1 MKTKGITVW
10 EQHAEKFVLGLA
22 ALLFVGFTAIQ
33 FIGEPNVVQQ
43 GAGKITPG
51 EIDGI
56 LTEEAEDLQRQME
69 SSASPPIDLPD
80 PLLGTDYLLTWL
92 NGPVGPRPTLTLADA
107 NLLPEFRGRIDGG
120 ERTFYEPL
128 VAAPNPIV
136 ATQITDTLADGV
148 VQTHEDLKAL
158 FPDENQP
165 PDITFVTVFAL
176 LDRAELMTRL
186 RGEHLVE
193 GDGLSKIPGTWYN
206 DPLEILDVVIERE
219 SLVDGHWTELTTLD
233 QIPGRFTIRQR
244 LDEGID
250 GTARNQILAT
260 VSDPNVQTDITQPAF
275 YVTRNNEWFPA
286 ELDLDQGQF
295 VDQDDEPEDPEITR
309 IRRNLRN
316 ARRKEAQISK
326 RLEEAGGP
334 LDSGQ
339 GGAPGGAGGGA
350 GSDPGG
356 GRGGTGSGRG
366 GRGAG
371 GGGQAPPGAGAG
383 GGMSTGGGLPG
394 KRPPPGQQRDNK
406 RRASLTQQLRAVQT
420 KISRLERDLPDVVV
434 DDQPTDEPDDG
445 KIVVWAHDLFV
456 KPGETYRYRVT
467 LKLYN
472 PFFAKK
478 RSLTEEQEH
487 LAESFTLSSDP
498 SDWSGSITV
507 EPRLQVYI
515 TSATAPGQRRG
526 AIGGL
531 GLGQVTAEV
540 YKYFDGRQ
548 WMGTF
553 KVQPGEH
560 IGAVQMKRPGDGQ
573 PPFEVDFSTGLYVL
587 DIVADIDASRS
598 DARNSGLAATVL
610 LQNAR
615 DAEKIEFRDPRTDGS
630 DARRWDL
637 RDKVR
642 DRERLASR
650 GERIP

>member
-22 ALLFVGFTAIQ
+22 GLLFVGFTAIQ

-43 GAGKITPG
+43 GATKITPG
-51 EIDGI
+51 EVDAI
-56 LTEEAEDLQRQME
+56 LIEEAEKLQLQME
-69 SSASPPIDLPD
+69 SSAPAPIVLPD
-80 PLLGTDYLLTWL
+80 PLLGTDYLLTSL
-92 NGPVGPRPTLTLADA
+92 NGPIGPRPTLALADA

-136 ATQITDTLADGV
+136 ATQTTDTLADGV
-148 VQTHEDLKAL
+148 VQAHEDLKAL

-165 PDITFVTVFAL
+165 PDITFVTTFVLF
-176 LDRAELMTRL
+176 DRAELMARL

-193 GDGLSKIPGTWYN
+193 GDGLSKIPGNWFN
-206 DPLEILDVVIERE
+206 DPIEILDVVIERQT
-219 SLVDGHWTELTTLD
+219 LVDRLWTELTILD
-233 QIPGRFTIRQR
+233 QIPGRFTLRQQ

-250 GTARNQILAT
+250 GTVRNQILAT

-275 YVTRNNEWFPA
+275 YATRNNEWLPA

-295 VDQDDEPEDPEITR
+295 VGQDDEPEDPEIAR
-309 IRRNLRN
+309 IKSRLRRE
-316 ARRKEAQISK
+316 RRREAQITK
-326 RLEEAGGP
+326 KLDEAGGP
-334 LDSGQ
+334 LESGE
-339 GGAPGGAGGGA
+339 GGVPGGAGGGR
-350 GSDPGG
+350 GGVGGDRDRDRGRGG
-356 GRGGTGSGRG
+356 GRGGG
-366 GRGAG
+366 GK
-371 GGGQAPPGAGAG
+371 QAPPGAP
-383 GGMSTGGGLPG
+383 GGMGTGDLPG
-394 KRPPPGQQRDNK
+394 RRDTAEDQQNKKLRISLTRNLRRIQQRI
-406 RRASLTQQLRAVQT
+406 TQLEQDL
-420 KISRLERDLPDVVV
+420 KIWLPDA
-434 DDQPTDEPDDG
+434 DDDDEVQDEQDNG
-445 KIVVWAHDLFV
+445 KIVVWGHDLFV
-456 KPGETYRYRVT
+456 EPGETYRYRIT

-487 LAESFTLSSDP
+487 LAESFSLSSDP
-498 SDWSGSITV
+498 SDWSEPITV

-560 IGAVQMKRPGDGQ
+560 IGALQMQRLGDGQ
-573 PPFEVDFSTGLYVL
+573 PPFEVDFSTGWYVL
-587 DIVADIDASRS
+587 DIVADLDASRS

-630 DARRWDL
+630 DARRRDL
-637 RDKVR
+637 HDKVR
-642 DRERLASR
+642 DRERLASL